1 MTMDLLDVAL
11 VSAFFVAFL
20 LYGRLS
26 YRQGVLDRDSAP
38 ESAKVRKILQA
49 APPAGELHHAA

>member
-1 MTMDLLDVAL
+1 MELLDLVL

-26 YRQGVLDRDSAP
+26 YRQGVLDRDRAP
-38 ESAKVRKILQA
+38 ESAKVRKILESGA
-49 APPAGELHHAA
+49 GAPELGPVT